1 MQMVMQQLRSL
12 RLLRS
17 KQTDR
22 TRDRTVQVDVGTR
35 LNLSSLS
42 PTFVLHLLDLFSF
55 FVRRPNSG
63 RESVKRQSLYNTV
76 FTPA

>member
-42 PTFVLHLLDLFSF
+42 DFCFTFIGSFSF